1 MKLRLLLLLLLLLVT
16 VALLTA
22 NAYKEREFFAKQLF
36 EDIFGPVGPLLG
48 VLVVLSVLLGNLAD
62 LKALFPRVLD
72 RLFSSEKQPTT
83 HKVAQATSESTVPA
97 RGKQSA
103 AARAQSRWLRDYA
116 VALLAGVFTGLIF
129 LGMYVWLDF
138 GPPDEVSERRVR
150 QICGIAVDPSKI
162 VSTYPPIQGLL
173 LQFVVAGL
181 IVGAAIGAFLDS
193 WIERMNRLAARLGFA
208 LLSNQYVGCL
218 TFGLFWGALLGAF
231 GNTYFFGQPD
241 GRPFFRL
248 SSAVFA
254 AHVSVCLFVI
264 LWAIVNRDL
273 LRAGAAID
281 MTKAVTLT
289 FLATFVF
296 KSLDTAGGLSGAVY
310 CDMYSAWDTDANT
323 IRPGPRTW
331 LIAAAYGAL
340 IGTLVMWVV
349 AGYRRVRRS
358 VRSIRLATRR

>member
-1 MKLRLLLLLLLLLVT
+1 MKFRLLLLLLLLLVT
-16 VALLTA
+16 LSLLTA
-22 NAYKEREFFAKQLF
+22 NAYKERDFFAKQLF

-62 LKALFPRVLD
+62 LKALFPQVLD
-72 RLFSSEKQPTT
+72 RMFSSDK
-83 HKVAQATSESTVPA
+83 VPA
-97 RGKQSA
+97 SAKIAQEAPESISA
-103 AARAQSRWLRDYA
+103 ARSRRTAAVRAQSRWLRDYA
-116 VALLAGVFTGLIF
+116 IALLAGVLTGIIF

-138 GPPDEVSERRVR
+138 GPPDEVSERRV
-150 QICGIAVDPSKI
+150 QQLCGITIDSSRI
-162 VSTYPPIQGLL
+162 ITTYPPIQGLL
-173 LQFVVAGL
+173 LQFIVAGL
-181 IVGAAIGAFLDS
+181 IVGAAIGAFLGS
-193 WIERMNRLAARLGFA
+193 WIDRMDRLATRRGLS
-208 LLSNQYVGCL
+208 LLSNQYVGCI

-231 GNTYFFGQPD
+231 GNTYFFGQSD

-273 LRAGAAID
+273 LRAGAAVD

-296 KSLDTAGGLSGAVY
+296 KSLDAAGGLSGAVY
-310 CDMYSAWDTDANT
+310 CDMYSAWDTDSNT
-323 IRPGPRTW
+323 IKPGLRTW

-358 VRSIRLATRR
+358 VRTIRLAHRK